1 MPDHPA
7 SPAPRV
13 GPMRVFISWSGDRS
27 KGLAQALKDWLPLV
41 LHYVEPWMSE
51 ASIDAGQRWG
61 IAVAKELE
69 ASNYGIICVTRE
81 NLNAPWVLF
90 EAGALAKSL
99 ADSQVI
105 PLLLD
110 LDFKDISGPLAQFQ
124 AKKAE
129 KDGIEEVVHSI
140 NKAANHPVPEDRA
153 KSLFDALWPQL
164 EAKFAAIPKPTTT
177 AKPKRPT
184 DEVMEELVSGIR
196 SVELR
201 IREMTEAPRPSK
213 HRRMMKFHPFMMHEL
228 GSMLGEKPGDQ
239 IALLVMASY
248 FREELPWLYELAMEA
263 YRAHRSGNSKAVA
276 EAMRRFHRAASLID
290 RGPFS
295 VEVFGVDSRALHM
308 MLREWEHLFER
319 SREEEPE
326 PRAKRPPPPKLEKPK
341 PDKPEE

>member
-1 MPDHPA
+1 
-7 SPAPRV
+7 
-13 GPMRVFISWSGDRS
+13 MRVFISWSGDRS

-201 IREMTEAPRPSK
+201 IREMSEEPRPGRN
-213 HRRMMKFHPFMMHEL
+213 RRMMKFHPFMMHEL
-228 GSMLGEKPGDQ
+228 GHMMGEGPGDP
-239 IALLVMASY
+239 IGLLVIASA
-248 FREELPWLYELAMEA
+248 FREELPWLYELAVDA
-263 YRAHRSGNSKAVA
+263 YRAGRAGNTKVA
-276 EAMRRFHRAASLID
+276 KEAMRRFHRAASMID
-290 RGPFS
+290 RGPFPA
-295 VEVFGVDSRALHM
+295 EEFGIDRRTLHM

-319 SREEEPE
+319 TSQGEEPE
-326 PRAKRPPPPKLEKPK
+326 GEAKPPTPPPPKLKKPK
-341 PDKPEE
+341 SDKPEQ

>member
-1 MPDHPA
+1 MPDD
-7 SPAPRV
+7 APSTKI
-13 GPMRVFISWSGDRS
+13 GSMRVFISWSGDRS
-27 KGLAQALKDWLPLV
+27 KGLAQALNDWLPLV

-69 ASNYGIICVTRE
+69 ASNYGVICVTRE

-99 ADSQVI
+99 EDSQVI

-140 NKAANHPVPEDRA
+140 NKAANHAVPEARA

-164 EAKFAAIPKPTTT
+164 EQKLAAIPEPTKTT
-177 AKPKRPT
+177 KAKRPT

-201 IREMTEAPRPSK
+201 IREMSEFPRPSR
-213 HRRMMKFHPFMMHEL
+213 HRRMMKFHPYMMHEF
-228 GSMLGEKPGDQ
+228 GEMLGEKPGDP
-239 IALLVMASY
+239 IGLLVMASS
-248 FREELPWLYELAMEA
+248 FREELPWLYELAMDA
-263 YRAHRSGNSKAVA
+263 YRAYREGNSKAAA

-290 RGPFS
+290 RGPFPS
-295 VEVFGVDSRALHM
+295 EEFGIDSRALHM
-308 MLREWEHLFER
+308 MLREWDHLFER
-319 SREEEPE
+319 SREESPE
-326 PRAKRPPPPKLEKPK
+326 PITTRRPPPKSKKPK
-341 PDKPEE
+341 PDKRQE

>member
-1 MPDHPA
+1 
-7 SPAPRV
+7 
-13 GPMRVFISWSGDRS
+13 MRVFISWSGDRS

-69 ASNYGIICVTRE
+69 ACNYGIICVTRE

-99 ADSQVI
+99 EDSQVI

-140 NKAANHPVPEDRA
+140 NKAASHAVPEARA

-164 EAKFAAIPKPTTT
+164 EAQIGAIPKPTTT
-177 AKPKRPT
+177 AAKPKRPT
-184 DEVMEELVSGIR
+184 DEVMEELVAGIR

-201 IREMTEAPRPSK
+201 VREMSEAPRPSK

-228 GSMLGEKPGDQ
+228 GSMLGEKPGDP
-239 IALLVMASY
+239 IALLVMASA
-248 FREELPWLYELAMEA
+248 FREDLPWLYELALDA
-263 YRAHRSGNSKAVA
+263 YRAMRGGNPKAA
-276 EAMRRFHRAASLID
+276 EEAMRRFHRAASMVE
-290 RGPFS
+290 RGPFPA
-295 VEVFGVDSRALHM
+295 EAFGIDPRAIHM
-308 MLREWEHLFER
+308 MLREWEHLFDR
-319 SREEEPE
+319 TSEESEPKRAPSGP
-326 PRAKRPPPPKLEKPK
+326 PRLKRPSSDQGKAG
-341 PDKPEE
+341 

>member
-1 MPDHPA
+1 
-7 SPAPRV
+7 
-13 GPMRVFISWSGDRS
+13 
-27 KGLAQALKDWLPLV
+27 
-41 LHYVEPWMSE
+41 MSD

-99 ADSQVI
+99 EDSQVI

-110 LDFKDISGPLAQFQ
+110 LDIKDISGPLAQFH

-140 NKAANHPVPEDRA
+140 NKAASHAVPEARA

-164 EAKFAAIPKPTTT
+164 EAQIGAIPKPTTTT

-184 DEVMEELVSGIR
+184 DEVMEELVAGIR

-201 IREMTEAPRPSK
+201 VREMTEAPRPSK
-213 HRRMMKFHPFMMHEL
+213 HRRMMKFHPFMMHEM
-228 GSMLGEKPGDQ
+228 GAMLGEKPGDP

-263 YRAHRSGNSKAVA
+263 YRAHRSGNRKATS
-276 EAMRRFHRAASLID
+276 EAMHRFHRAARMIEH
-290 RGPFS
+290 GPFPA
-295 VEVFGVDSRALHM
+295 EEFGVDPRMLHM
-308 MLREWEHLFER
+308 MLREWDHHFER
-319 SREEEPE
+319 SVQVEETEGE
-326 PRAKRPPPPKLEKPK
+326 AKRPIPPPPKLKRPPPKSEKP
-341 PDKPEE
+341 E